1 MLRYT
6 IRRLFQG
13 IITVWFIATATFVA
27 MHAVPGDPLI
37 HDKAVTAQIRKNLEI
52 KYGLDKPVTQ
62 QYLIYMGNMLKGDFG
77 ISFTQQNRSVNDI
90 IVKHFPVSATLGIL
104 AVVFAAI
111 GGILWGALTALY
123 RNRLP
128 DVVIMF
134 LVILGISVPSFVF
147 AALGQLAL
155 VNLNA
160 LFGRTL
166 LPVAGWGTVAHMLVP
181 SIVLGLGTMAFLT
194 RLMRSSML
202 EIVNADYIRTAK
214 AKGLPIT
221 RIFLKHELRNA
232 ILPVITVLGPA
243 IAAITTGGFVVELVF
258 AIPGLGRYFVQAV
271 QQLDY
276 TVIMGTTVFYGAFL
290 VLMVILV
297 DLLYGTRRSARA
309 TGIEAWPK
317 RTSPRTHSNRSP
329 RSGACSSSRDRRCRT
344 GRTRGCG
351 SSAIGARWL
360 SLYIIVA
367 LLAVHRGWV
376 RSCGAVDPA
385 SQDVDQVSQTP
396 WADRTAT
403 IVAPYQ
409 PWDDAPT
416 RSRLDGRRARAGVTA
431 GGAGQYA
438 GRASRV
444 ERRPSGNRLSGSIAT
459 SCCRARST
467 TSACRWAR
475 STIPTRRASKTVST
489 SIRCATTTRW
499 CRSTPTATNGPH
511 TSRLPSTSLASSPKT
526 SRSRVGLVSP
536 DANLAPGDVVRLA
549 LHPFGTD
556 YLGRDLLARLMYGA
570 RVSLFI
576 GIVAPFF
583 FVLLGIAVRQHRG
596 LHRRPRRLGC

>member
-6 IRRLFQG
+6 IRRLIQG
-13 IITVWFIATATFVA
+13 VITVWFIATATFVA

-202 EIVNADYIRTAK
+202 EIVNADYVRTAK

-297 DLLYGTRRSARA
+297 DLLYG
-309 TGIEAWPK
+309 
-317 RTSPRTHSNRSP
+317 
-329 RSGACSSSRDRRCRT
+329 
-344 GRTRGCG
+344 
-351 SSAIGARWL
+351 L
-360 SLYIIVA
+360 
-367 LLAVHRGWV
+367 
-376 RSCGAVDPA
+376 VDP
-385 SQDVDQVSQTP
+385 
-396 WADRTAT
+396 
-403 IVAPYQ
+403 
-409 PWDDAPT
+409 
-416 RSRLDGRRARAGVTA
+416 
-431 GGAGQYA
+431 
-438 GRASRV
+438 RV
-444 ERRPSGNRLSGSIAT
+444 RME
-459 SCCRARST
+459 
-467 TSACRWAR
+467 
-475 STIPTRRASKTVST
+475 
-489 SIRCATTTRW
+489 
-499 CRSTPTATNGPH
+499 
-511 TSRLPSTSLASSPKT
+511 
-526 SRSRVGLVSP
+526 
-536 DANLAPGDVVRLA
+536 
-549 LHPFGTD
+549 
-556 YLGRDLLARLMYGA
+556 
-570 RVSLFI
+570 
-576 GIVAPFF
+576 
-583 FVLLGIAVRQHRG
+583 
-596 LHRRPRRLGC
+596 